1 MARTA
6 TLVVVLFVVSTA
18 GAMALPGGV
27 VERQAEPEPAER
39 WNKTYGSSGDEIF
52 NDVVRTD
59 DGGYILAGET
69 ERSGTGIDGW
79 VVKIDAKGNEQWSRT
94 LSGSGTDR
102 LYSVVPNGNGGVM
115 VAGRTD
121 SGGSAMGWVVE
132 LAGDGSTQNE
142 RTPRQG
148 AFYSLERDGN
158 GYVLAGWTSDGG
170 KKGWLLK
177 LRGSGEKAW
186 EKTYASPEEYST
198 GGFKAVVPASNG
210 YFVAGEVDGGS
221 QDAWAMRVGNNG
233 NRRWQKTA
241 GGPDREAIWAA
252 TGGDD
257 GIVLAGESESGD
269 SRDGWV
275 LKYDANGDLAWE
287 NRYGEADVDWLDSAM
302 KTDDGGY
309 LFTGGTLTGGI
320 GSADGY
326 VVKTGSDGTVQWE
339 NAYGSAQWDKPWPA
353 IQAHGG
359 GYLLAGQTGGF
370 GAEGMDGW
378 VLHLGSAGQISE
390 SSGTTEGDGSDEG
403 GNDGTSE
410 TTAKGASGKDTQ
422 TGGTSLPGFTGV
434 VALVALSISVL
445 FLWRRR

>member
-1 MARTA
+1 MARTV
-6 TLVVVLFVVSTA
+6 TLVFVLLVVTTA
-18 GAMALPGGV
+18 GAMALPSGV
-27 VERQAEPEPAER
+27 VEQQAEPEPAER

-59 DGGYILAGET
+59 DGGYVLAGET
-69 ERSGTGIDGW
+69 ESSGSGIDGW
-79 VVKIDAKGNEQWSRT
+79 VVKIDANGNQQWSRT
-94 LSGSGTDR
+94 LSGPGTDR
-102 LYSVVPNGNGGVM
+102 LYSVVTTDDGGVM

-121 SGGSAMGWVVE
+121 RGGSATGWIAE
-132 LAGDGSTQNE
+132 LGGDGSTQNE
-142 RTPRQG
+142 RTSGPG

-177 LRGSGEKAW
+177 LAGSGEKAW
-186 EKTYASPEEYST
+186 EETYASPEGSSS

-210 YFVAGEVDGGS
+210 YFLAGEVDGGS

-233 NRRWQKTA
+233 ERQWQKTA
-241 GGPDREAIWAA
+241 GGSDREAIWAA

-302 KTDDGGY
+302 KTADGGY

-326 VVKTGSDGTVQWE
+326 VVKTGADGTVQWE
-339 NAYGSAQWDKPWPA
+339 KAYGSAQWDKPWPA

-370 GAEGMDGW
+370 GATGMDGW
-378 VLHLGSAGQISE
+378 VLHLGQDGQVSASD
-390 SSGTTEGDGSDEG
+390 GTTGDNGS
-403 GNDGTSE
+403 NDGANEGTTS
-410 TTAKGASGKDTQ
+410 TSQSGQQDTRS
-422 TGGTSLPGFTGV
+422 GDTSLPGFTG
-434 VALVALSISVL
+434 ALAIIALALSVL
-445 FLWRRR
+445 IWRRKG